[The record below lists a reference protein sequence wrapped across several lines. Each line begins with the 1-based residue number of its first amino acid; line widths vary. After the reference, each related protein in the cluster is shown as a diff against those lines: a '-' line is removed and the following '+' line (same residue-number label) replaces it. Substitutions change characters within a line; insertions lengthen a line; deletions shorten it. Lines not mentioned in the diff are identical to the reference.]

1 MQEQIRVVM
10 KEFAKLSGI
19 ADGIAEGADLWEAGM
34 DSLTSVQLL
43 LRLEDY
49 FGVELPDEAL
59 TRETFR
65 SIRAMTEVL
74 RTQLDREGSHAS

>member
-1 MQEQIRVVM
+1 M

-19 ADGIAEGADLWEAGM
+19 ADGIAEDADLWEAGM

-43 LRLEDY
+43 LRLEES
-49 FGVELPDEAL
+49 FGVELPDEVL

-65 SIRAMTEVL
+65 SIRAMAEVL
-74 RTQLDREGSHAS
+74 SSQLNREESPAP